1 MAKRTSVNTVVD
13 TKFCPKCGR
22 ARPLTE
28 FYPNRLWTEQI
39 YRDAW
44 CKDCAQREGTTEDGL
59 KAYCLDN
66 NRAWRDECYEMAV
79 RKARNHLT
87 TNEKYIK
94 ATSKERAEME
104 GKAICNAFFGICN
117 LRQYYTYEDHAVSF
131 PTQEPDKEVAE
142 REEKEQKKQ
151 IYSKRWRGYFTPE
164 QIDILEEI
172 YAQYDRDFDLS
183 DVSLQD
189 YAMKVAK
196 ASFHADQVYDRMRRG
211 DATSSEYKD
220 AQKIFDDLSKS
231 SNFAAC
237 KRKPGETT
245 GMGSLGEII
254 LRIEGTGKL
263 NFDGDIWPQDSVDA
277 AINEYRHALVAAGRE
292 GAF

>member
-1 MAKRTSVNTVVD
+1 MAKRTSTTSVVD
-13 TKFCPKCGR
+13 KKFCPKCGR
-22 ARPLTE
+22 SLPLTQ
-28 FYPNRLWTEQI
+28 FYPNRAWKEQV
-39 YRDAW
+39 YHDAW
-44 CKDCAQREGTTEDGL
+44 CKDCAQREGVTEEGL

-66 NRAWRDECYEMAV
+66 NRGWVEECYEMAV
-79 RKARNHLT
+79 RKARNVLT
-87 TNEKYIK
+87 ANPKYASAKDK
-94 ATSKERAEME
+94 AEIE
-104 GKAICNAFFGICN
+104 GKTICNAFFGICN
-117 LRQYYTYEDHAVSF
+117 LRQYYKYEDHAVSF
-131 PTQEPDKEVAE
+131 PTEQPNKEVVE
-142 REEKEQKKQ
+142 REEEEQKKQ
-151 IYSKRWRGYFTPE
+151 VYSKRWRGYFTPE

-254 LRIEGTGKL
+254 LCIEGTGKL
-263 NFDGDIWPQDSVDA
+263 NIDGDVWPQDSVDA
-277 AINEYRHALVAAGRE
+277 AISEYRHALVAAGRE